1 MTRWE
6 ARLLLVNCS
15 MCKHYMHSEQN
26 DIDGLNCFA
35 DHHIAREQGN
45 AWYGENAGS
54 KTHPVGQKKANN
66 WGLFDMSG
74 NVWEWCEDSWH
85 KNYENA
91 PTDGTVWNDNHS
103 QSASRVIRGGSW
115 YNNPWDCRSAYRLY
129 LTPDDRG
136 NDIGFR
142 VVCAVRGSV

>member
-45 AWYGENAGS
+45 DWYGENAYSTKQKYAQYAFCGNKAQHIKDAIS
-54 KTHPVGQKKANN
+54 KCDMFNKVREPPFEIPVILAKQWKTGNAEKTLSIFLSGKK
-66 WGLFDMSG
+66 
-74 NVWEWCEDSWH
+74 
-85 KNYENA
+85 
-91 PTDGTVWNDNHS
+91 
-103 QSASRVIRGGSW
+103 Q
-115 YNNPWDCRSAYRLY
+115 
-129 LTPDDRG
+129 
-136 NDIGFR
+136 
-142 VVCAVRGSV
+142 